1 MHKSLKYTLIVLGFL
16 AAMFICFLLWLQ
28 CNPIHIGGAN
38 GQVKPAYC
46 SIGEKWQEKQR
57 KKETMKTI
65 EEIKK
70 NLEFTCVHEKRPSL
84 SEETQQLYNYA
95 LHRDLNHMWPGQRG
109 DGFWDELLPY
119 YRIAAANGDYKANIR
134 LQFLLSDGW
143 TKVPDIEAE
152 TEVHKLYKML
162 HKQLPATA
170 YYLLKGYIE
179 DGYGV
184 SAPPDSELAFLRKA
198 ADMGSRDAQY
208 ALAEKIAWLDDEP
221 TRQFRLELM
230 RKIYQCASEQGQ
242 GDASVNLGI
251 NLQGRKRYNEAVKT
265 FHQGVKNGNSMSASL
280 ISQGFGRDN
289 ANTSEGT
296 SYYLDL
302 KFDLERARRYDI
314 INTYLSDYEFM
325 SPTVPDLDDIVP
337 LPPAPLPEWDGK
349 IAFQRWVEG
358 EEPQKPSDELMKKLA
373 DKVGLDMKTGLPL
386 PEQSQTEGTKA
397 YPTYPYQSNSCG
409 PKTLSL
415 WGKLKK
421 LIS

>member
-1 MHKSLKYTLIVLGFL
+1 MHKSLKYTLIVLGCL
-16 AAMFICFLLWLQ
+16 AAMFIWFLLWLK

-198 ADMGSRDAQY
+198 ADMGNREAQY
-208 ALAEKIAWLDDEP
+208 TLGQMISNLDDEE
-221 TRQFRLELM
+221 TREFRLKLM
-230 RKIYQCASEQGQ
+230 MKLYRCASEQGQ
-242 GDASVNLGI
+242 GNASYWLGMF
-251 NLQGRKRYNEAVKT
+251 LPDYHKYDEAVRAY
-265 FHQGVKNGNSMSASL
+265 HQGVKNGNYLSAFILS
-280 ISQGFGRDN
+280 N
-289 ANTSEGT
+289 AFKAGKEKGNNDF
-296 SYYLDL
+296 LDVET
-302 KFDLERARRYDI
+302 DEERARRYGI
-314 INTYLSDYEFM
+314 IDSYLSTYDFM

-397 YPTYPYQSNSCG
+397 YPTYPYQSSSRG

-415 WGKLKK
+415 WSKLKK

>member
-1 MHKSLKYTLIVLGFL
+1 MHKPLKYTLIVLGCL
-16 AAMFICFLLWLQ
+16 AAMFIWFLLWLK

-38 GQVKPAYC
+38 GHVKPAYC
-46 SIGEKWQEKQR
+46 SIGEKWEEKQR
-57 KKETMKTI
+57 KKETLKTV

-70 NLEFTCVHEKRPSL
+70 NLEFTCVHEKRPPL

-119 YRIAAANGDYKANIR
+119 YRIAAANGDYKANVR

-143 TKVPDIEAE
+143 TRVPDIEAE
-152 TEVHKLYKML
+152 AETQKLYKML

-198 ADMGSRDAQY
+198 ADMGNREAQY
-208 ALAEKIAWLDDEP
+208 TLGQMISSLDDEE
-221 TRQFRLELM
+221 TREFRLKLM
-230 RKIYQCASEQGQ
+230 MKLYRCASEQGQ
-242 GDASVNLGI
+242 GNASYWLGMF
-251 NLQGRKRYNEAVKT
+251 LPDYHKYDEAVRAY
-265 FHQGVKNGNSMSASL
+265 HQGVKNGNYLSAFILS
-280 ISQGFGRDN
+280 N
-289 ANTSEGT
+289 AFKAGKEKGNNDF
-296 SYYLDL
+296 LDVET
-302 KFDLERARRYDI
+302 DEERARRYGI
-314 INTYLSDYEFM
+314 IDSYLSTYDFM

-358 EEPQKPSDELMKKLA
+358 DEPPKPSDELIKKLA
-373 DKVGLDMKTGLPL
+373 DKAGLDVKTGLPL
-386 PEQSQTEGTKA
+386 
-397 YPTYPYQSNSCG
+397 
-409 PKTLSL
+409 
-415 WGKLKK
+415 
-421 LIS
+421 

>member
-152 TEVHKLYKML
+152 AETQKLYKML

-198 ADMGSRDAQY
+198 ADMGNREAQY
-208 ALAEKIAWLDDEP
+208 TLGQMISNLDDEE
-221 TRQFRLELM
+221 TREFRLKLM
-230 RKIYQCASEQGQ
+230 MKLYRCASEQGQ
-242 GDASVNLGI
+242 GNASYWLGMF
-251 NLQGRKRYNEAVKT
+251 LPDYHKYDEAVRAY
-265 FHQGVKNGNSMSASL
+265 HQGVKNGNYLSAFILS
-280 ISQGFGRDN
+280 N
-289 ANTSEGT
+289 AFKAGKEKGNNDF
-296 SYYLDL
+296 LDVET
-302 KFDLERARRYDI
+302 DEERARRYGI
-314 INTYLSDYEFM
+314 IDSYLSTYDFM

-397 YPTYPYQSNSCG
+397 YPTYPYQSSSRG
-409 PKTLSL
+409 PKTVSL
-415 WGKLKK
+415 WNKLKK

>member
-1 MHKSLKYTLIVLGFL
+1 MHKSLKYTLIVLGCL
-16 AAMFICFLLWLQ
+16 AAMFIWFLLWLK

-57 KKETMKTI
+57 KKETMKII

-70 NLEFTCVHEKRPSL
+70 NLEFTCVHEKRPPL

-119 YRIAAANGDYKANIR
+119 YRIAAANGDYKANVR

-143 TKVPDIEAE
+143 TRVPDIEAE
-152 TEVHKLYKML
+152 AETQKLYKML

-198 ADMGSRDAQY
+198 ADMGNREAQY
-208 ALAEKIAWLDDEP
+208 TLGQMISNLDDEE
-221 TRQFRLELM
+221 TREFRLKLM
-230 RKIYQCASEQGQ
+230 MKLYRCASEQGQ
-242 GDASVNLGI
+242 GNASYWLGMF
-251 NLQGRKRYNEAVKT
+251 LPDYHKYDEAVRAY
-265 FHQGVKNGNSMSASL
+265 HQGVKNGNYLSAFILS
-280 ISQGFGRDN
+280 N
-289 ANTSEGT
+289 AFKAGKEKGNNDF
-296 SYYLDL
+296 LDVET
-302 KFDLERARRYDI
+302 DEERARRYGI
-314 INTYLSDYEFM
+314 IDSYLSTYEFM

-358 EEPQKPSDELMKKLA
+358 AEPPKPSDELLNKLA
-373 DKVGLDMKTGLPL
+373 DKAGVDVKTGLPL
-386 PEQSQTEGTKA
+386 SE
-397 YPTYPYQSNSCG
+397 
-409 PKTLSL
+409 
-415 WGKLKK
+415 
-421 LIS
+421 

>member
-1 MHKSLKYTLIVLGFL
+1 MHKPLKYTLIVLGCL
-16 AAMFICFLLWLQ
+16 AAMFIWFLLWLK

-38 GQVKPAYC
+38 GHVKPAYC
-46 SIGEKWQEKQR
+46 SIGEKWEEKQR

-70 NLEFTCVHEKRPSL
+70 NLEFTCVHEKRPPL

-119 YRIAAANGDYKANIR
+119 YRIAAANGDYKANVR

-143 TKVPDIEAE
+143 TRVPDIEAE
-152 TEVHKLYKML
+152 AETQKLYKML

-198 ADMGSRDAQY
+198 ADMGNREAQY
-208 ALAEKIAWLDDEP
+208 TLGQMISSLDDEE
-221 TRQFRLELM
+221 TREFRLKLM
-230 RKIYQCASEQGQ
+230 MKLYRCASEQGQ
-242 GDASVNLGI
+242 GNASYWLGMF
-251 NLQGRKRYNEAVKT
+251 LPDYHKYDEAVRAY
-265 FHQGVKNGNSMSASL
+265 HQGVKNGNYLSAFILS
-280 ISQGFGRDN
+280 N
-289 ANTSEGT
+289 AFKAGKEKGNNDF
-296 SYYLDL
+296 LDVET
-302 KFDLERARRYDI
+302 DEERARRYGI
-314 INTYLSDYEFM
+314 IDSYLSTYDFM

-358 EEPQKPSDELMKKLA
+358 DEPPKPSDELIKKLA
-373 DKVGLDMKTGLPL
+373 DKAGLDVKTGLPL
-386 PEQSQTEGTKA
+386 
-397 YPTYPYQSNSCG
+397 
-409 PKTLSL
+409 
-415 WGKLKK
+415 
-421 LIS
+421 

>member
-1 MHKSLKYTLIVLGFL
+1 MHKSLKYTLIVLGCL

-38 GQVKPAYC
+38 GHVKPAYC

-70 NLEFTCVHEKRPSL
+70 NLEFTCVHEKRPPL

-119 YRIAAANGDYKANIR
+119 YRIAAANDDYKANVR

-143 TKVPDIEAE
+143 TRVPDIEAE

-198 ADMGSRDAQY
+198 ADMGNREAQY
-208 ALAEKIAWLDDEP
+208 TLGQMISSLDDEE
-221 TRQFRLELM
+221 TREFRLKLM
-230 RKIYQCASEQGQ
+230 MKLYRCASEQGQ
-242 GDASVNLGI
+242 GNASYWLGMF
-251 NLQGRKRYNEAVKT
+251 LPDYHKYDEAVRAY
-265 FHQGVKNGNSMSASL
+265 HQGVKNGNYLSAFILS
-280 ISQGFGRDN
+280 N
-289 ANTSEGT
+289 AFKVGKEKGNNNF
-296 SYYLDL
+296 LDVEAD
-302 KFDLERARRYDI
+302 KERARRYSI
-314 INTYLSDYEFM
+314 IDSYLSTYEFM

-358 EEPQKPSDELMKKLA
+358 NEPPKPSDELIKKLA
-373 DKVGLDMKTGLPL
+373 DKAGLDVKTGLPL
-386 PEQSQTEGTKA
+386 
-397 YPTYPYQSNSCG
+397 
-409 PKTLSL
+409 
-415 WGKLKK
+415 
-421 LIS
+421 

>member
-46 SIGEKWQEKQR
+46 SIGEKWEEKQR

-119 YRIAAANGDYKANIR
+119 YRIAAANGDYKANVR

-143 TKVPDIEAE
+143 TRVPDIEAE
-152 TEVHKLYKML
+152 AETQKLYKML

-198 ADMGSRDAQY
+198 ADMGNREAQY
-208 ALAEKIAWLDDEP
+208 TLGQMISNLDDEE
-221 TRQFRLELM
+221 TREFRLKLM
-230 RKIYQCASEQGQ
+230 MKLYRCASEQGQ
-242 GDASVNLGI
+242 GNASYWLGMF
-251 NLQGRKRYNEAVKT
+251 LPDYHKYDEAVRAY
-265 FHQGVKNGNSMSASL
+265 HQGVKNGNYLSAFILS
-280 ISQGFGRDN
+280 N
-289 ANTSEGT
+289 AFKAGKEKGNNDF
-296 SYYLDL
+296 LDVET
-302 KFDLERARRYDI
+302 DEERARRYGI
-314 INTYLSDYEFM
+314 IDSYLSTYDFM

-397 YPTYPYQSNSCG
+397 YPTYPYQSSSRG

-415 WGKLKK
+415 WSKLKK

>member
-1 MHKSLKYTLIVLGFL
+1 MNKPLKYTLIVLGCL
-16 AAMFICFLLWLQ
+16 AAMFICFLLWLK

-38 GQVKPAYC
+38 GHVKPAYC

-57 KKETMKTI
+57 KKETLKTV

-70 NLEFTCVHEKRPSL
+70 NLEFTCVHEKRPPL

-119 YRIAAANGDYKANIR
+119 YRIAAANGDYKANVR

-143 TKVPDIEAE
+143 TKVPYIEAE

-198 ADMGSRDAQY
+198 ADMGNREAQY
-208 ALAEKIAWLDDEP
+208 TLGQMISSLDDEE
-221 TRQFRLELM
+221 TREFRLKLIM
-230 RKIYQCASEQGQ
+230 KLYRCASEQGQ
-242 GDASVNLGI
+242 GNASYWLGMF
-251 NLQGRKRYNEAVKT
+251 LPDYHKYDEAVRAY
-265 FHQGVKNGNSMSASL
+265 HQGVKNGNYLSAFILS
-280 ISQGFGRDN
+280 N
-289 ANTSEGT
+289 AFKVGKEKGNNNF
-296 SYYLDL
+296 LDVEAD
-302 KFDLERARRYDI
+302 KERARRYSI
-314 INTYLSDYEFM
+314 IDSYLSTYEFM

-358 EEPQKPSDELMKKLA
+358 NEPPKPSDELIKKLA
-373 DKVGLDMKTGLPL
+373 DKAGLDVKTGLPL
-386 PEQSQTEGTKA
+386 
-397 YPTYPYQSNSCG
+397 
-409 PKTLSL
+409 
-415 WGKLKK
+415 
-421 LIS
+421 

>member
-1 MHKSLKYTLIVLGFL
+1 MHKSLKYTLIVLGCL
-16 AAMFICFLLWLQ
+16 AAMFIWFLLWLK

-70 NLEFTCVHEKRPSL
+70 NLEFTCVHEKRPPL

-119 YRIAAANGDYKANIR
+119 YRIAAANGDYKANVR

-152 TEVHKLYKML
+152 AETQKLYKML

-198 ADMGSRDAQY
+198 ADMGNREAQY
-208 ALAEKIAWLDDEP
+208 TLGQMISSLDDEE
-221 TRQFRLELM
+221 TREFRLKLM
-230 RKIYQCASEQGQ
+230 MKLYRCASEQGQ
-242 GDASVNLGI
+242 GNASYWLGMF
-251 NLQGRKRYNEAVKT
+251 LPDYHKYDEAVRAY
-265 FHQGVKNGNSMSASL
+265 HQGVKNGNYLSAFILS
-280 ISQGFGRDN
+280 N
-289 ANTSEGT
+289 AFKVGKERGSNDF
-296 SYYLDL
+296 LDVET
-302 KFDLERARRYDI
+302 DEERARRYGI
-314 INTYLSDYEFM
+314 IDSYLSTYEFM

-358 EEPQKPSDELMKKLA
+358 NEPPKPSDELIKKLA
-373 DKVGLDMKTGLPL
+373 DKAGLDVKTGLPL
-386 PEQSQTEGTKA
+386 
-397 YPTYPYQSNSCG
+397 
-409 PKTLSL
+409 
-415 WGKLKK
+415 
-421 LIS
+421 

>member
-1 MHKSLKYTLIVLGFL
+1 MHKSLKYTLIVLGCL
-16 AAMFICFLLWLQ
+16 AAMFIWFLLWLK

-70 NLEFTCVHEKRPSL
+70 NLEFTCVHEKRPPL

-119 YRIAAANGDYKANIR
+119 YRIAAANGDYKANVR

-143 TKVPDIEAE
+143 TRVPDIEAE
-152 TEVHKLYKML
+152 AETQKLYKML

-198 ADMGSRDAQY
+198 ADMGNREAQY
-208 ALAEKIAWLDDEP
+208 TLGQMISSLDDEE
-221 TRQFRLELM
+221 TREFRLKLM
-230 RKIYQCASEQGQ
+230 MKLYRCASEQGQ
-242 GDASVNLGI
+242 GNASYWLGMF
-251 NLQGRKRYNEAVKT
+251 LPDYHKYDEAVRAY
-265 FHQGVKNGNSMSASL
+265 HQGVKNGNYLSAFILS
-280 ISQGFGRDN
+280 N
-289 ANTSEGT
+289 AFKAGKEKGNNDF
-296 SYYLDL
+296 LDV
-302 KFDLERARRYDI
+302 DTDEERARRYGI
-314 INTYLSDYEFM
+314 IDSYLSTYDFM

-358 EEPQKPSDELMKKLA
+358 DEPPKPSDELIKKLA
-373 DKVGLDMKTGLPL
+373 DKAGLNVKTGLP
-386 PEQSQTEGTKA
+386 
-397 YPTYPYQSNSCG
+397 
-409 PKTLSL
+409 
-415 WGKLKK
+415 W
-421 LIS
+421 

>member
-16 AAMFICFLLWLQ
+16 AAMFIWFLLWLK

-57 KKETMKTI
+57 KKETMKII

-70 NLEFTCVHEKRPSL
+70 NLEFTCVHEKRPPL

-95 LHRDLNHMWPGQRG
+95 LHRDLNHMWPGQRE

-198 ADMGSRDAQY
+198 ADMGNREAQY
-208 ALAEKIAWLDDEP
+208 TLGQMISNLDDEE
-221 TRQFRLELM
+221 TREFRLKLM
-230 RKIYQCASEQGQ
+230 MKLYRCASEQGQ
-242 GDASVNLGI
+242 GNASYWLGMF
-251 NLQGRKRYNEAVKT
+251 LPDYHKYDEAVRAY
-265 FHQGVKNGNSMSASL
+265 HQGVKNGNYLSAFILS
-280 ISQGFGRDN
+280 N
-289 ANTSEGT
+289 AFKAGKEKGNNDF
-296 SYYLDL
+296 LDVET
-302 KFDLERARRYDI
+302 DEERARRYGI
-314 INTYLSDYEFM
+314 IDSYLSTYDFM

-397 YPTYPYQSNSCG
+397 YPTYPYQSSSRG
-409 PKTLSL
+409 PKTVSL
-415 WGKLKK
+415 WNKLKK

>member
-1 MHKSLKYTLIVLGFL
+1 MHKSLKYTLIILGCL
-16 AAMFICFLLWLQ
+16 AAMFIWFLLWLK

-70 NLEFTCVHEKRPSL
+70 NLEFTCVHEKRPPL

-119 YRIAAANGDYKANIR
+119 YRIAAANGDYKANVR

-143 TKVPDIEAE
+143 TRVPDIEAE
-152 TEVHKLYKML
+152 AETQKLYKML

-198 ADMGSRDAQY
+198 ADMGNREAQY
-208 ALAEKIAWLDDEP
+208 TLGQMISSLDDEE
-221 TRQFRLELM
+221 TREFRLKLM
-230 RKIYQCASEQGQ
+230 MKLYRCASEQGQ
-242 GDASVNLGI
+242 GNASYWLGMF
-251 NLQGRKRYNEAVKT
+251 LPDYHKYDEAV
-265 FHQGVKNGNSMSASL
+265 
-280 ISQGFGRDN
+280 
-289 ANTSEGT
+289 
-296 SYYLDL
+296 
-302 KFDLERARRYDI
+302 RAY
-314 INTYLSDYEFM
+314 
-325 SPTVPDLDDIVP
+325 PDLDDIVP

-358 EEPQKPSDELMKKLA
+358 DEPPKPSDELIKKLA
-373 DKVGLDMKTGLPL
+373 DKAGLNVKTGLP
-386 PEQSQTEGTKA
+386 
-397 YPTYPYQSNSCG
+397 
-409 PKTLSL
+409 
-415 WGKLKK
+415 W
-421 LIS
+421 

>member
-1 MHKSLKYTLIVLGFL
+1 MHKSLKYTLIVLGCL
-16 AAMFICFLLWLQ
+16 AAMFIWFLLWLQ

-57 KKETMKTI
+57 KKETLKTV

-70 NLEFTCVHEKRPSL
+70 NLEFICVHEKRPSL

-95 LHRDLNHMWPGQRG
+95 LHRDLNHMWPGQRE

-119 YRIAAANGDYKANIR
+119 YRIAAANGDYKANVR

-143 TKVPDIEAE
+143 TKVPYIEAE

-184 SAPPDSELAFLRKA
+184 SAPSDSELAFLRKA
-198 ADMGSRDAQY
+198 ADMGNREAQY
-208 ALAEKIAWLDDEP
+208 TLGQMISSLDDEE
-221 TRQFRLELM
+221 TREFRLKLM
-230 RKIYQCASEQGQ
+230 MKLYRCASEQGQ
-242 GDASVNLGI
+242 GNASYWLGMF
-251 NLQGRKRYNEAVKT
+251 LPDYHKYDEAVRAY
-265 FHQGVKNGNSMSASL
+265 HQGVKNGNYLSAFILS
-280 ISQGFGRDN
+280 N
-289 ANTSEGT
+289 AFKVGKEKGNNNF
-296 SYYLDL
+296 LDVEAD
-302 KFDLERARRYDI
+302 KERARRYSI
-314 INTYLSDYEFM
+314 IDSYLSTYEFM

-358 EEPQKPSDELMKKLA
+358 NEPPKPSDELIKKLA
-373 DKVGLDMKTGLPL
+373 DKAGLDVKTGLPL
-386 PEQSQTEGTKA
+386 
-397 YPTYPYQSNSCG
+397 
-409 PKTLSL
+409 
-415 WGKLKK
+415 
-421 LIS
+421 

>member
-1 MHKSLKYTLIVLGFL
+1 MHKSLKYTLIVLGCL

-38 GQVKPAYC
+38 GHVKPAYC

-70 NLEFTCVHEKRPSL
+70 NLEFTCVHEKRPPL

-119 YRIAAANGDYKANIR
+119 YRIAAANGDYKANVR

-143 TKVPDIEAE
+143 TRVPDIEAE

-198 ADMGSRDAQY
+198 ADMGNREAQY
-208 ALAEKIAWLDDEP
+208 TLGQMISSLDDEE
-221 TRQFRLELM
+221 TREFRLKLM
-230 RKIYQCASEQGQ
+230 MKLYRCASEQGQ
-242 GDASVNLGI
+242 GNASYWLGMF
-251 NLQGRKRYNEAVKT
+251 LPDYHKYDEAVRAY
-265 FHQGVKNGNSMSASL
+265 HQGVKNGNYLSAFILS
-280 ISQGFGRDN
+280 N
-289 ANTSEGT
+289 AFKVGKEKGNNNF
-296 SYYLDL
+296 LDVEAD
-302 KFDLERARRYDI
+302 KERARRYDI

-358 EEPQKPSDELMKKLA
+358 NEPPKPSDELIKKLA
-373 DKVGLDMKTGLPL
+373 DKAGLDVKTGLPL
-386 PEQSQTEGTKA
+386 
-397 YPTYPYQSNSCG
+397 
-409 PKTLSL
+409 
-415 WGKLKK
+415 
-421 LIS
+421 

>member
-1 MHKSLKYTLIVLGFL
+1 
-16 AAMFICFLLWLQ
+16 MFIWFLLWLQ

-38 GQVKPAYC
+38 GHVKPAYC

-57 KKETMKTI
+57 KKETMKTV

-70 NLEFTCVHEKRPSL
+70 NLEFTCVHEKRPPL

-95 LHRDLNHMWPGQRG
+95 LHRDLNHMWPGQRE

-119 YRIAAANGDYKANIR
+119 YRIAAANGDYKANVR

-143 TKVPDIEAE
+143 TKVPYIEAE

-198 ADMGSRDAQY
+198 ADMGSREAQY
-208 ALAEKIAWLDDEP
+208 TLGQMISSLDDEE
-221 TRQFRLELM
+221 TREFRLKLM
-230 RKIYQCASEQGQ
+230 MKLYRCASEQGQ
-242 GDASVNLGI
+242 GNASYWLGMF
-251 NLQGRKRYNEAVKT
+251 LPDYHKYDEAVRAY
-265 FHQGVKNGNSMSASL
+265 HQGVKNGNYLSAFILSHAFKAGKDKG
-280 ISQGFGRDN
+280 SNDF
-289 ANTSEGT
+289 
-296 SYYLDL
+296 LDVEA
-302 KFDLERARRYDI
+302 DEERARRYDI

-358 EEPQKPSDELMKKLA
+358 NEPPKPSDELLKKLA
-373 DKVGLDMKTGLPL
+373 DKAGVDVKTGLPL
-386 PEQSQTEGTKA
+386 SE
-397 YPTYPYQSNSCG
+397 
-409 PKTLSL
+409 
-415 WGKLKK
+415 
-421 LIS
+421 

>member
-1 MHKSLKYTLIVLGFL
+1 MNKPLKYTLIILGCL

-70 NLEFTCVHEKRPSL
+70 NLEFTCVHEKRPPL

-119 YRIAAANGDYKANIR
+119 YRIAAANGDYKANVR

-198 ADMGSRDAQY
+198 ADMGNREAQY
-208 ALAEKIAWLDDEP
+208 TLGQMISSLDDEE
-221 TRQFRLELM
+221 TREFRLKLM
-230 RKIYQCASEQGQ
+230 MKLYRCASEQGQ
-242 GDASVNLGI
+242 GNASYWLGMF
-251 NLQGRKRYNEAVKT
+251 LPDYHKYDEAVRAY
-265 FHQGVKNGNSMSASL
+265 HQGVKNGNYLSAFILS
-280 ISQGFGRDN
+280 N
-289 ANTSEGT
+289 AFKAGKEKGNNNF
-296 SYYLDL
+296 LDVEI
-302 KFDLERARRYDI
+302 DEERARRYSI
-314 INTYLSDYEFM
+314 IDSYLSTYEFM

-337 LPPAPLPEWDGK
+337 LPPSPLPEWDGK

-358 EEPQKPSDELMKKLA
+358 AEPPKPSDELLNKLA
-373 DKVGLDMKTGLPL
+373 DKAGVDVKTGLPL
-386 PEQSQTEGTKA
+386 SE
-397 YPTYPYQSNSCG
+397 
-409 PKTLSL
+409 
-415 WGKLKK
+415 
-421 LIS
+421 

>member
-1 MHKSLKYTLIVLGFL
+1 MHKSLKYTLIVLGCL
-16 AAMFICFLLWLQ
+16 AAMFIWFLLWLK

-70 NLEFTCVHEKRPSL
+70 NLEFTCVHEKRPPL

-119 YRIAAANGDYKANIR
+119 YRIAAANGDYKANVR

-198 ADMGSRDAQY
+198 ADMGNREAQY
-208 ALAEKIAWLDDEP
+208 TLGQMISSLDDEE
-221 TRQFRLELM
+221 TREFRLKLM
-230 RKIYQCASEQGQ
+230 MKLYRCASEQGQ
-242 GDASVNLGI
+242 GNASYWLGMF
-251 NLQGRKRYNEAVKT
+251 LPDYHKYDEAVRAY
-265 FHQGVKNGNSMSASL
+265 HQGVKNGNYLSAFILS
-280 ISQGFGRDN
+280 N
-289 ANTSEGT
+289 AFKVGKEKGNNNF
-296 SYYLDL
+296 LDVEAD
-302 KFDLERARRYDI
+302 KERARRYSI
-314 INTYLSDYEFM
+314 IDSYLSTYEFM

-358 EEPQKPSDELMKKLA
+358 NEPPKPSDELIKKLA
-373 DKVGLDMKTGLPL
+373 DKAGLD
-386 PEQSQTEGTKA
+386 
-397 YPTYPYQSNSCG
+397 
-409 PKTLSL
+409 
-415 WGKLKK
+415 
-421 LIS
+421 

>member
-1 MHKSLKYTLIVLGFL
+1 MNKPLKYTLIILGCL

-38 GQVKPAYC
+38 GHVKPAYC

-57 KKETMKTI
+57 KKETMKTV

-70 NLEFTCVHEKRPSL
+70 NLEFTCVHEKRPPL

-119 YRIAAANGDYKANIR
+119 YRIAAANGDYKANVR
-134 LQFLLSDGW
+134 LQFLLNDGW
-143 TKVPDIEAE
+143 TKVPYVEAEAE
-152 TEVHKLYKML
+152 TQKLYKML

-198 ADMGSRDAQY
+198 ADMGNREAQY
-208 ALAEKIAWLDDEP
+208 TLGQMISSLDDEE
-221 TRQFRLELM
+221 TREFRLKLM
-230 RKIYQCASEQGQ
+230 MKLYRCASEQGQ
-242 GDASVNLGI
+242 GNASYWLGMF
-251 NLQGRKRYNEAVKT
+251 LPDYHKYDEAVRAY
-265 FHQGVKNGNSMSASL
+265 HQGVKNGNYLSAFILS
-280 ISQGFGRDN
+280 N
-289 ANTSEGT
+289 AFKAGKEKGNNNF
-296 SYYLDL
+296 LDVEI
-302 KFDLERARRYDI
+302 DEERARRYSI
-314 INTYLSDYEFM
+314 IDSYLSTYEFM

-337 LPPAPLPEWDGK
+337 LPPSPLPEWDGK

-358 EEPQKPSDELMKKLA
+358 AEPPKPSDELLNKLA
-373 DKVGLDMKTGLPL
+373 DKAGVDVKTGLPL
-386 PEQSQTEGTKA
+386 SE
-397 YPTYPYQSNSCG
+397 
-409 PKTLSL
+409 
-415 WGKLKK
+415 
-421 LIS
+421 

>member
-1 MHKSLKYTLIVLGFL
+1 MHKSLKYTLIVLGCL
-16 AAMFICFLLWLQ
+16 AAMFIWFLLWLK

-70 NLEFTCVHEKRPSL
+70 NLEFTCVHEKRPPL

-119 YRIAAANGDYKANIR
+119 YRIAAANGDYKANVR

-152 TEVHKLYKML
+152 AEVHKLYKML

-198 ADMGSRDAQY
+198 ADMGSREAQY
-208 ALAEKIAWLDDEP
+208 TLGQMISSLDDEE
-221 TRQFRLELM
+221 TREFRLKLM
-230 RKIYQCASEQGQ
+230 MKLYRCASEQGQ
-242 GDASVNLGI
+242 GNASYWLGMF
-251 NLQGRKRYNEAVKT
+251 LPDYHKYDEAVRAY
-265 FHQGVKNGNSMSASL
+265 HQGVKNGNYLSAFILS
-280 ISQGFGRDN
+280 N
-289 ANTSEGT
+289 AFKAGKDKGSNDF
-296 SYYLDL
+296 LDVET
-302 KFDLERARRYDI
+302 DEERARRYGI
-314 INTYLSDYEFM
+314 IDSYLSTYEFM

-358 EEPQKPSDELMKKLA
+358 NEPPKPSDELLKKLA
-373 DKVGLDMKTGLPL
+373 DKAGVDVKTGLPL
-386 PEQSQTEGTKA
+386 
-397 YPTYPYQSNSCG
+397 
-409 PKTLSL
+409 
-415 WGKLKK
+415 
-421 LIS
+421 

>member
-1 MHKSLKYTLIVLGFL
+1 MHKSLKYTLIILGCL
-16 AAMFICFLLWLQ
+16 AAMFIWFLLWLK

-70 NLEFTCVHEKRPSL
+70 NLEFTCVHEKRPPL

-119 YRIAAANGDYKANIR
+119 YRIAAANGDYKANVR

-143 TKVPDIEAE
+143 TRVPDIEAE
-152 TEVHKLYKML
+152 AETQKLYKML
-162 HKQLPATA
+162 HEQLPATA

-198 ADMGSRDAQY
+198 ADMGNREAQY
-208 ALAEKIAWLDDEP
+208 TLGQMISSLDDEE
-221 TRQFRLELM
+221 TREFRLKLM
-230 RKIYQCASEQGQ
+230 MKLYRCASEQGQ
-242 GDASVNLGI
+242 GNASYWLGMF
-251 NLQGRKRYNEAVKT
+251 LPDYHKYDEAVRAY
-265 FHQGVKNGNSMSASL
+265 HQGVKNGNYLSAFILS
-280 ISQGFGRDN
+280 N
-289 ANTSEGT
+289 AFKAGKEKGNNDF
-296 SYYLDL
+296 LDV
-302 KFDLERARRYDI
+302 DTDEERARRYGI
-314 INTYLSDYEFM
+314 IDSYLSTYDFM

-358 EEPQKPSDELMKKLA
+358 DEPPKPSDELIKKLA
-373 DKVGLDMKTGLPL
+373 DKAGLNVKTGLP
-386 PEQSQTEGTKA
+386 
-397 YPTYPYQSNSCG
+397 
-409 PKTLSL
+409 
-415 WGKLKK
+415 W
-421 LIS
+421 

>member
-1 MHKSLKYTLIVLGFL
+1 MNKPLKYTLIVLGCL

-38 GQVKPAYC
+38 GHVKPAYC
-46 SIGEKWQEKQR
+46 SIGEKWEEKQR
-57 KKETMKTI
+57 KKETLKTV

-70 NLEFTCVHEKRPSL
+70 NLEFTCVHEKRPPL

-95 LHRDLNHMWPGQRG
+95 LHRDLNHMWPGQKE

-119 YRIAAANGDYKANIR
+119 YRIAAANGDYKANVR

-143 TKVPDIEAE
+143 TKVPYIEAE

-198 ADMGSRDAQY
+198 ADMGNREAQY
-208 ALAEKIAWLDDEP
+208 TLGQMISSLDDEE
-221 TRQFRLELM
+221 TRELRLKLM
-230 RKIYQCASEQGQ
+230 MKLYRCASEQGQ
-242 GDASVNLGI
+242 GNASYWLGMF
-251 NLQGRKRYNEAVKT
+251 LPDYHKYDEAVRAY
-265 FHQGVKNGNSMSASL
+265 HQGVKNGNYLSAFILS
-280 ISQGFGRDN
+280 N
-289 ANTSEGT
+289 AFKVGKERGSNDF
-296 SYYLDL
+296 LDVET
-302 KFDLERARRYDI
+302 DEERARRYGI
-314 INTYLSDYEFM
+314 IDSYLSTYEFM

-337 LPPAPLPEWDGK
+337 LPPAPLPAWDGK

-358 EEPQKPSDELMKKLA
+358 NEPPKPSDELLKKLA
-373 DKVGLDMKTGLPL
+373 DKAGVDVKTGLPL
-386 PEQSQTEGTKA
+386 SE
-397 YPTYPYQSNSCG
+397 
-409 PKTLSL
+409 
-415 WGKLKK
+415 
-421 LIS
+421 

>member
-1 MHKSLKYTLIVLGFL
+1 MHKSLKYTLIVLGCL
-16 AAMFICFLLWLQ
+16 AAMFIWFLLWLK

-70 NLEFTCVHEKRPSL
+70 NLEFTCVHEKRPPL

-119 YRIAAANGDYKANIR
+119 YRIAAANGDYKANVR

-184 SAPPDSELAFLRKA
+184 SAPPDSELTFLRKA
-198 ADMGSRDAQY
+198 ADMGSREAQY
-208 ALAEKIAWLDDEP
+208 TLGQMISSLDDEE
-221 TRQFRLELM
+221 TREFRLKLM
-230 RKIYQCASEQGQ
+230 MKLYRCASEQGQ
-242 GDASVNLGI
+242 GNASYWLGMF
-251 NLQGRKRYNEAVKT
+251 LPDYHKYDEAVRAY
-265 FHQGVKNGNSMSASL
+265 HQGVKNGNYLSAFILS
-280 ISQGFGRDN
+280 N
-289 ANTSEGT
+289 AFKAGKDKGSNDF
-296 SYYLDL
+296 LDVET
-302 KFDLERARRYDI
+302 DEERARRYGI
-314 INTYLSDYEFM
+314 IDSYLSTYEFM

-358 EEPQKPSDELMKKLA
+358 NEPPKPSDELIKKLA
-373 DKVGLDMKTGLPL
+373 DKAGLDVKTGLPL
-386 PEQSQTEGTKA
+386 
-397 YPTYPYQSNSCG
+397 
-409 PKTLSL
+409 
-415 WGKLKK
+415 
-421 LIS
+421 

>member
-70 NLEFTCVHEKRPSL
+70 NLEFTCVHEKRPPL

-119 YRIAAANGDYKANIR
+119 YRIAAANGDYKANVR

-143 TKVPDIEAE
+143 TKVSDIEAE

-198 ADMGSRDAQY
+198 ADMGSREAQY
-208 ALAEKIAWLDDEP
+208 TLGQMISSLDDEE
-221 TRQFRLELM
+221 TREFRLKLM
-230 RKIYQCASEQGQ
+230 MKLYRCASEQGQ
-242 GDASVNLGI
+242 GNASYWLGMF
-251 NLQGRKRYNEAVKT
+251 LPDYHKYDEAVRAY
-265 FHQGVKNGNSMSASL
+265 HQGVKNGNYLSAFILS
-280 ISQGFGRDN
+280 N
-289 ANTSEGT
+289 AFKAGKERGSNDF
-296 SYYLDL
+296 LDVETD
-302 KFDLERARRYDI
+302 KERARRYGI
-314 INTYLSDYEFM
+314 IDSYLSTYEFM

-358 EEPQKPSDELMKKLA
+358 NEPPKPSDELIKKLA
-373 DKVGLDMKTGLPL
+373 DKAGLDVKTGLPL
-386 PEQSQTEGTKA
+386 
-397 YPTYPYQSNSCG
+397 
-409 PKTLSL
+409 
-415 WGKLKK
+415 
-421 LIS
+421 

>member
-1 MHKSLKYTLIVLGFL
+1 MHKSLKYTLIVLGCL
-16 AAMFICFLLWLQ
+16 AAMFIWFLLWLK

-70 NLEFTCVHEKRPSL
+70 NLEFTCVHEKRPPL

-119 YRIAAANGDYKANIR
+119 YRIAAANGDYKANVR

-143 TKVPDIEAE
+143 TRGPDIEAE
-152 TEVHKLYKML
+152 AETQKLYKML

-198 ADMGSRDAQY
+198 ADMGNREAQY
-208 ALAEKIAWLDDEP
+208 TLGQMISSLDDEE
-221 TRQFRLELM
+221 TREFRLKLM
-230 RKIYQCASEQGQ
+230 MKLYRCASEQGQ
-242 GDASVNLGI
+242 GNASYWLGMF
-251 NLQGRKRYNEAVKT
+251 LPDYHKYDEAVRAY
-265 FHQGVKNGNSMSASL
+265 HQGVKNGNYLSAFILS
-280 ISQGFGRDN
+280 N
-289 ANTSEGT
+289 AFKVGKEKGNNNF
-296 SYYLDL
+296 LDVEAD
-302 KFDLERARRYDI
+302 KERARRYSI
-314 INTYLSDYEFM
+314 IDSYLSTYEFM

-358 EEPQKPSDELMKKLA
+358 NEPPKPSDELIKKLA
-373 DKVGLDMKTGLPL
+373 DKAGLDVKTGLPL
-386 PEQSQTEGTKA
+386 
-397 YPTYPYQSNSCG
+397 
-409 PKTLSL
+409 
-415 WGKLKK
+415 
-421 LIS
+421 

>member
-1 MHKSLKYTLIVLGFL
+1 MHKPLKYTLIVLGCL
-16 AAMFICFLLWLQ
+16 AAMFIWFLLWLK

-38 GQVKPAYC
+38 GHVKPAYC

-70 NLEFTCVHEKRPSL
+70 NLEFTCVHEKRPPL

-119 YRIAAANGDYKANIR
+119 YRIAAANGDYKANVR

-198 ADMGSRDAQY
+198 ADMGSREAQY
-208 ALAEKIAWLDDEP
+208 TLGQMISSLDDEE
-221 TRQFRLELM
+221 TREFRLKLM
-230 RKIYQCASEQGQ
+230 MKLYRCASEQGQ
-242 GDASVNLGI
+242 GNASYWLGMF
-251 NLQGRKRYNEAVKT
+251 LPDYHKYDEAVRAY
-265 FHQGVKNGNSMSASL
+265 HQGVKNGNYLSAFILS
-280 ISQGFGRDN
+280 N
-289 ANTSEGT
+289 AFKAGKDKGSNDF
-296 SYYLDL
+296 LDVET
-302 KFDLERARRYDI
+302 DEERARRYGI
-314 INTYLSDYEFM
+314 IDSYLSTYEFM

-358 EEPQKPSDELMKKLA
+358 AEPPKPSDELLNKLA
-373 DKVGLDMKTGLPL
+373 DKAGVDVKTGLPL
-386 PEQSQTEGTKA
+386 SE
-397 YPTYPYQSNSCG
+397 
-409 PKTLSL
+409 
-415 WGKLKK
+415 
-421 LIS
+421 

>member
-38 GQVKPAYC
+38 GHVKPAYC
-46 SIGEKWQEKQR
+46 SIGEKWEEKQR
-57 KKETMKTI
+57 KKETLKTV

-119 YRIAAANGDYKANIR
+119 YRIAAANGDYKANVR

-143 TKVPDIEAE
+143 TKVPYIEAE

-198 ADMGSRDAQY
+198 ADMGNREAQY
-208 ALAEKIAWLDDEP
+208 TLGQMISSLDDEE
-221 TRQFRLELM
+221 TREFRLKLM
-230 RKIYQCASEQGQ
+230 MKLYRCASEQGQ
-242 GDASVNLGI
+242 GNASYWLGMF
-251 NLQGRKRYNEAVKT
+251 LPDYHKYDEAVRAY
-265 FHQGVKNGNSMSASL
+265 HQGVKNGNYLSAFILS
-280 ISQGFGRDN
+280 N
-289 ANTSEGT
+289 AFKVGKEKGNNNF
-296 SYYLDL
+296 LDVEAD
-302 KFDLERARRYDI
+302 KERARRYSI
-314 INTYLSDYEFM
+314 IDSYLSTYEFM

-358 EEPQKPSDELMKKLA
+358 NEPPKPSDELLKKLA
-373 DKVGLDMKTGLPL
+373 DKAGLDVKTGLPL
-386 PEQSQTEGTKA
+386 
-397 YPTYPYQSNSCG
+397 
-409 PKTLSL
+409 
-415 WGKLKK
+415 
-421 LIS
+421 

>member
-1 MHKSLKYTLIVLGFL
+1 MHKPLKYTLIVLGCL
-16 AAMFICFLLWLQ
+16 AAMFIWFLLWLK

-38 GQVKPAYC
+38 GHVKPAYC
-46 SIGEKWQEKQR
+46 SIGEKWEEKQR

-70 NLEFTCVHEKRPSL
+70 NLEFTCVHEKRPPL

-119 YRIAAANGDYKANIR
+119 YRIAAANGDYKANVR

-143 TKVPDIEAE
+143 TRVPDIEAE

-198 ADMGSRDAQY
+198 ADMGSREAQY
-208 ALAEKIAWLDDEP
+208 TLGQMISSLDDEE
-221 TRQFRLELM
+221 TREFRLKLM
-230 RKIYQCASEQGQ
+230 MKLYRCASEQGQ
-242 GDASVNLGI
+242 GNASYWLGMF
-251 NLQGRKRYNEAVKT
+251 LPDYHKYDEAVRAY
-265 FHQGVKNGNSMSASL
+265 HQGVKNGNYLSAFILS
-280 ISQGFGRDN
+280 N
-289 ANTSEGT
+289 AFKAGKEKGNNDF
-296 SYYLDL
+296 LDVET
-302 KFDLERARRYDI
+302 DEERARRYGI
-314 INTYLSDYEFM
+314 IDSYLSTYDFM

-358 EEPQKPSDELMKKLA
+358 DEPPKPSDELIKKLA
-373 DKVGLDMKTGLPL
+373 DKAGLDVKTGLPL
-386 PEQSQTEGTKA
+386 
-397 YPTYPYQSNSCG
+397 
-409 PKTLSL
+409 
-415 WGKLKK
+415 
-421 LIS
+421 

>member
-1 MHKSLKYTLIVLGFL
+1 MHKPLKYTLIVLGCL
-16 AAMFICFLLWLQ
+16 AAMFIWFLLWLQ

-38 GQVKPAYC
+38 GHVKPAYC

-57 KKETMKTI
+57 KKETLKTV

-70 NLEFTCVHEKRPSL
+70 NLEFTCVHEKRPPL

-119 YRIAAANGDYKANIR
+119 YRIAAANGDYKANVR

-143 TKVPDIEAE
+143 TRVPDIEAE
-152 TEVHKLYKML
+152 AETQKLYKML

-198 ADMGSRDAQY
+198 ADMGNREAQY
-208 ALAEKIAWLDDEP
+208 TLGQMISSLDDEE
-221 TRQFRLELM
+221 TREFRLKLM
-230 RKIYQCASEQGQ
+230 MKLYRCASEQGQ
-242 GDASVNLGI
+242 GNASYWLGMF
-251 NLQGRKRYNEAVKT
+251 LPDYHKYDEAVRAY
-265 FHQGVKNGNSMSASL
+265 HQGVKNGNYLSAFILS
-280 ISQGFGRDN
+280 N
-289 ANTSEGT
+289 AFKAGKEKGNNDF
-296 SYYLDL
+296 LDVET
-302 KFDLERARRYDI
+302 DEERARRYGI
-314 INTYLSDYEFM
+314 IDSYLSTYDFM

-358 EEPQKPSDELMKKLA
+358 DEPPKPSDELIKKLA
-373 DKVGLDMKTGLPL
+373 DKAGLDVKTGLPL
-386 PEQSQTEGTKA
+386 
-397 YPTYPYQSNSCG
+397 
-409 PKTLSL
+409 
-415 WGKLKK
+415 
-421 LIS
+421 

>member
-1 MHKSLKYTLIVLGFL
+1 MHKSLKYTLIVLVCL
-16 AAMFICFLLWLQ
+16 AAMFIWFLLWLK

-38 GQVKPAYC
+38 GHVKPAYC

-57 KKETMKTI
+57 KKETMKTV

-70 NLEFTCVHEKRPSL
+70 NLEFTCVHEKRPPL

-95 LHRDLNHMWPGQRG
+95 LHRDLNHMWPGQRE

-119 YRIAAANGDYKANIR
+119 YRIAAANGDYKANVR

-143 TKVPDIEAE
+143 TKVPYIEAE

-198 ADMGSRDAQY
+198 ADMGSREAQY
-208 ALAEKIAWLDDEP
+208 TLGQMISSLDDEE
-221 TRQFRLELM
+221 TREFRLKLM
-230 RKIYQCASEQGQ
+230 MKLYRCASEQGQ
-242 GDASVNLGI
+242 GNASYWLGMF
-251 NLQGRKRYNEAVKT
+251 LPDYHKYDEAVRAY
-265 FHQGVKNGNSMSASL
+265 HQGVKNGNYLSAFILSHAFKAGKDKG
-280 ISQGFGRDN
+280 SNDF
-289 ANTSEGT
+289 
-296 SYYLDL
+296 LDVEA
-302 KFDLERARRYDI
+302 DEERARRYDI

-358 EEPQKPSDELMKKLA
+358 NEPPKPSDELIKKLA
-373 DKVGLDMKTGLPL
+373 DKAGLDVKTGLPL
-386 PEQSQTEGTKA
+386 
-397 YPTYPYQSNSCG
+397 
-409 PKTLSL
+409 
-415 WGKLKK
+415 
-421 LIS
+421 

>member
-1 MHKSLKYTLIVLGFL
+1 MHKSLKYTLIILGCL
-16 AAMFICFLLWLQ
+16 AAMFIWFLLWLK

-38 GQVKPAYC
+38 GHVKPAYC
-46 SIGEKWQEKQR
+46 SIGEKWEEKQR

-70 NLEFTCVHEKRPSL
+70 NLEFTCVHEKRPPL

-119 YRIAAANGDYKANIR
+119 YRIAAANGDYKANVR

-143 TKVPDIEAE
+143 TRVPDIEAE
-152 TEVHKLYKML
+152 AETQKLYKML

-198 ADMGSRDAQY
+198 ADMGNREAQY
-208 ALAEKIAWLDDEP
+208 TLGQMISSLDDEE
-221 TRQFRLELM
+221 TREFRLKLM
-230 RKIYQCASEQGQ
+230 MKLYRCASEQGQ
-242 GDASVNLGI
+242 GNASYWLGMF
-251 NLQGRKRYNEAVKT
+251 LPDYHKYDEAVRAY
-265 FHQGVKNGNSMSASL
+265 HQGVKNGNYLSAFILS
-280 ISQGFGRDN
+280 N
-289 ANTSEGT
+289 AFKAGKEKGNNDF
-296 SYYLDL
+296 LDV
-302 KFDLERARRYDI
+302 DTDEERARRYGI
-314 INTYLSDYEFM
+314 IDSYLSTYDFM

-358 EEPQKPSDELMKKLA
+358 DEPPKPSDELIKKLA
-373 DKVGLDMKTGLPL
+373 DKAGLNVKTGLP
-386 PEQSQTEGTKA
+386 
-397 YPTYPYQSNSCG
+397 
-409 PKTLSL
+409 
-415 WGKLKK
+415 W
-421 LIS
+421 

>member
-1 MHKSLKYTLIVLGFL
+1 MHKPLKYTLIVLGCL
-16 AAMFICFLLWLQ
+16 AAMFIWFLLWLK

-46 SIGEKWQEKQR
+46 SIGEKWEEKQR

-70 NLEFTCVHEKRPSL
+70 NLEFTCVHEKRPPL

-119 YRIAAANGDYKANIR
+119 YRIAAANGDYKANVR

-152 TEVHKLYKML
+152 IEVHKLYKML

-198 ADMGSRDAQY
+198 ADMGNREAQY
-208 ALAEKIAWLDDEP
+208 TLGQMISSLDDEE
-221 TRQFRLELM
+221 TREFRLKLM
-230 RKIYQCASEQGQ
+230 MKLYRCASEQGQ
-242 GDASVNLGI
+242 GNASYWLGMF
-251 NLQGRKRYNEAVKT
+251 LPDYHKYDEAVRAY
-265 FHQGVKNGNSMSASL
+265 HQGVKNGNYLSAFILS
-280 ISQGFGRDN
+280 N
-289 ANTSEGT
+289 AFKAGKERGSNDF
-296 SYYLDL
+296 LDVETD
-302 KFDLERARRYDI
+302 KERARRYGI
-314 INTYLSDYEFM
+314 IDSYLSTYEFM

-358 EEPQKPSDELMKKLA
+358 NEPPKPSDELIKKLA
-373 DKVGLDMKTGLPL
+373 DKAGLDVKTGLPL
-386 PEQSQTEGTKA
+386 
-397 YPTYPYQSNSCG
+397 
-409 PKTLSL
+409 
-415 WGKLKK
+415 
-421 LIS
+421 

>member
-1 MHKSLKYTLIVLGFL
+1 MHKPLKYTLIVLGCL
-16 AAMFICFLLWLQ
+16 AAMFIWFLLWLK

-70 NLEFTCVHEKRPSL
+70 NLEFTCVHEKRPPL

-95 LHRDLNHMWPGQRG
+95 LHRDLNHMWPGQRE

-119 YRIAAANGDYKANIR
+119 YRIAAANGDYKANVR

-143 TKVPDIEAE
+143 TKVPYVEAEAE
-152 TEVHKLYKML
+152 TQKLYKML

-198 ADMGSRDAQY
+198 ADMGNREAQY
-208 ALAEKIAWLDDEP
+208 TLGQMISSLDDEE
-221 TRQFRLELM
+221 TREFRLKLM
-230 RKIYQCASEQGQ
+230 MKLYRCASEQGQ
-242 GDASVNLGI
+242 GNASYWLGMF
-251 NLQGRKRYNEAVKT
+251 LPDYHKYDEAVRAY
-265 FHQGVKNGNSMSASL
+265 HQGVKNGNYLSAFILS
-280 ISQGFGRDN
+280 N
-289 ANTSEGT
+289 AFKAGKEKGNNDF
-296 SYYLDL
+296 LDVET
-302 KFDLERARRYDI
+302 DEERARRYGI
-314 INTYLSDYEFM
+314 IDSYLSTYEFM

-358 EEPQKPSDELMKKLA
+358 NEPPKPSDELIKKLA
-373 DKVGLDMKTGLPL
+373 DKAGLDVKTGLPL
-386 PEQSQTEGTKA
+386 
-397 YPTYPYQSNSCG
+397 
-409 PKTLSL
+409 
-415 WGKLKK
+415 
-421 LIS
+421 

>member
-1 MHKSLKYTLIVLGFL
+1 MHKPLKYTLIVLGCL

-38 GQVKPAYC
+38 GHVKPAYC

-57 KKETMKTI
+57 KKETLKTV

-70 NLEFTCVHEKRPSL
+70 NLEFTCVHEKRPPL

-119 YRIAAANGDYKANIR
+119 YRIAAANGDYKANVR

-143 TKVPDIEAE
+143 TRVPDIEAE

-184 SAPPDSELAFLRKA
+184 SASPDSELAFLRKA
-198 ADMGSRDAQY
+198 ADMGNREAQY
-208 ALAEKIAWLDDEP
+208 TLGQMISSLDDEE
-221 TRQFRLELM
+221 TREFRLKLM
-230 RKIYQCASEQGQ
+230 MKLYRCASEQGQ
-242 GDASVNLGI
+242 GNASYWLGMF
-251 NLQGRKRYNEAVKT
+251 LPDYHKYDEAVRAY
-265 FHQGVKNGNSMSASL
+265 HQGVKNGNYLSAFILS
-280 ISQGFGRDN
+280 N
-289 ANTSEGT
+289 AFKAGKEKGNNDF
-296 SYYLDL
+296 LDVET
-302 KFDLERARRYDI
+302 DEERARRYGI
-314 INTYLSDYEFM
+314 IDSYLSTYDFM

-358 EEPQKPSDELMKKLA
+358 DEPPKPSDELIKKLA
-373 DKVGLDMKTGLPL
+373 DKAGLDVKTGLPL
-386 PEQSQTEGTKA
+386 
-397 YPTYPYQSNSCG
+397 
-409 PKTLSL
+409 
-415 WGKLKK
+415 
-421 LIS
+421 